1 MKKTYRYFL
10 CFLILQFVIF
20 IILIIAYQIPMYFL
34 IAISLCILTCT
45 LIVFLSSQ
53 AQNYDKMKKLNSLHR
68 RNQKMQETYYQDL
81 KNSEATI
88 AKIKQDIN
96 HKIKHF
102 QLQHNDDTLIK
113 EYQYLCTIDYCNNS
127 IIDAILYNKLSLA
140 KNSHI
145 TTSIDIQVP
154 TQINLNPIDIISIY
168 TNLLDNAI
176 EACILCPEEKRYI
189 EIHSYVLQQNLMVT
203 IKNSKHPDIILNLKN
218 NKSNKQ
224 GDHGLGLHIIEQI
237 CTKYQGSF
245 DIQDRITEVEMS
257 VLLAIPDDK

>member
-20 IILIIAYQIPMYFL
+20 IILIIGYQIPMYFL
-34 IAISLCILTCT
+34 IAISLCILTCI
-45 LIVFLSSQ
+45 LIIFLSGQ
-53 AQNYDKMKKLNSLHR
+53 VQNYDKMKKLNSLHR

-102 QLQHNDDTLIK
+102 QLQHNDETLIK

-127 IIDAILYNKLSLA
+127 IIDAILYNKSLLA
-140 KNSHI
+140 NNSHI
-145 TTSIDIQVP
+145 VTSINVQVP
-154 TQINLNPIDIISIY
+154 NQINLNPIDIISLY

-176 EACILCPEEKRYI
+176 EGCILCPQEQRYI
-189 EIHSYVLQQNLMVT
+189 EVHSYVFQQNLMITV
-203 IKNSKHPDIILNLKN
+203 KNSKHPDIILHHKN
-218 NKSNKQ
+218 NKSYKQ

-237 CTKYQGSF
+237 CIKYQGSF
-245 DIQDRITEVEMS
+245 DIKDKITEVEMT
-257 VLLAIPDDK
+257 VVLAIPDDK